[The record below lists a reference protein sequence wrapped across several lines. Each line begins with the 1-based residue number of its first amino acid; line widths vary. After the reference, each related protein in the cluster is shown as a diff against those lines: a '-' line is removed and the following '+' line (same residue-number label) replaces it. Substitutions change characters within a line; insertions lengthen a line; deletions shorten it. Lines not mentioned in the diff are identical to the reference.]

1 MTVTSRPVT
10 APTTTTTTAP
20 TTGDPDQAGRIDWR
34 GFIRL
39 ARLRFLL
46 YNLLPVGLAVAVSVH
61 QGYPLLIGWY
71 VLAQLFAWTVH
82 LMTHYCNEYFDL
94 AADRANVYFTPW
106 TGGSRALVDGLVPPV
121 VALGTAFLLA
131 GVAQL
136 MIVAMPGWP
145 ARLAATAAVLLAW
158 FYTAPPGG
166 FNYRGLGEVT
176 VAAILNGLWPVVAV
190 LLQTGTVPVL
200 LLAILAPTALLQT
213 VRMMVM
219 NLGDRRSDE
228 QVGKRTIPVIIGYD
242 RAVRVI
248 VTAQPVAYAAL
259 TGFAL
264 LGWVPWLVWAPMMA
278 TAPISAWLV
287 LRLRRGDMRD
297 LDPRRMTPVVF
308 WASNHVSL
316 IVGAAML
323 GVLLDAARTG
333 AGGDALALLG
343 AVLASY
349 MGLFAH
355 RLWLAGRARPASVPG
370 DPR

>member
-1 MTVTSRPVT
+1 MAVTNQPVSELATDPATDTPGQT
-10 APTTTTTTAP
+10 AP
-20 TTGDPDQAGRIDWR
+20 IDWR
-34 GFIRL
+34 GFVRL

-61 QGYPLLIGWY
+61 QGHPLLLGWY

-121 VALGTAFLLA
+121 VALGTAFVLA
-131 GVAQL
+131 AVAQL
-136 MIVAMPGWP
+136 MIVAMPTWP
-145 ARLAATAAVLLAW
+145 ARLAATAAVVLAW
-158 FYTAPPGG
+158 FYTAPPGR

-219 NLGDRRSDE
+219 NLGDRRSDA
-228 QVGKRTIPVIIGYD
+228 QVGKRTVPVIVGYD
-242 RAVRVI
+242 RAVRII

-259 TGFAL
+259 TGFAVA
-264 LGWVPWLVWAPMMA
+264 GWVPWLVWAPMTA
-278 TAPISAWLV
+278 TAAISVWLV
-287 LRLRRGDMRD
+287 LRLRRGEMRD
-297 LDPRRMTPVVF
+297 LDQRRMTPVVF

-323 GVLLDAARTG
+323 GVLLDTARTG
-333 AGGDALALLG
+333 ADGGALTLLG
-343 AVLASY
+343 AVLAGY
-349 MGLFAH
+349 AGLFAH
-355 RLWLAGRARPASVPG
+355 RLWLASRRQ
-370 DPR
+370 R

>member
-1 MTVTSRPVT
+1 MTTPT
-10 APTTTTTTAP
+10 IAPRTTP
-20 TTGDPDQAGRIDWR
+20 TIDHPDPAGRIDWG

-136 MIVAMPGWP
+136 MIVAMPDWP
-145 ARLAATAAVLLAW
+145 ARLAATAAVVLAW
-158 FYTAPPGG
+158 FYTAPPGS

-190 LLQTGTVPVL
+190 LLQAGTVPIL

-228 QVGKRTIPVIIGYD
+228 QVGKRTIPVIIGYE
-242 RAVRVI
+242 RAVRAI
-248 VTAQPVAYAAL
+248 VAAQPVAYAAL

-264 LGWVPWLVWAPMMA
+264 LGWVPWLVWAAMMA

-287 LRLRRGDMRD
+287 LRLRRGDMRE

-333 AGGDALALLG
+333 AGGGALALLG
-343 AVLASY
+343 AVLAGY
-349 MGLFAH
+349 AALFAH
-355 RLWLAGRARPASVPG
+355 RLWLAGRTRPADGPAPG
-370 DPR
+370 STR